1 MWRREVTD
9 TITLLCRKMIKPI
22 VLIRWLSSHCTPFV
36 KASEEENVKDR
47 SRNKLILFSPT
58 QMSFLSFTCAST
70 PSDRTAWRMSLLV
83 ACRSNESRGRWS
95 EKFVFPRSYPRQKKI
110 VIPPRKWPDTPI
122 NLRDKQFLL
131 HFFYE
136 WMGYVLRGV
145 QWNWSLSTDF
155 DFDRWW
161 HRENRDISVGAE
173 MMRGNVEIACHMTT
187 VEKRNKIK

>member
-1 MWRREVTD
+1 MCID
-9 TITLLCRKMIKPI
+9 TEWPDSLKNEFTSGMSIKWIPRKMKWKICIPK
-22 VLIRWLSSHCTPFV
+22 VL
-36 KASEEENVKDR
+36 
-47 SRNKLILFSPT
+47 
-58 QMSFLSFTCAST
+58 ST
-70 PSDRTAWRMSLLV
+70 TK
-83 ACRSNESRGRWS
+83 EI
-95 EKFVFPRSYPRQKKI
+95 I

-145 QWNWSLSTDF
+145 QWNWSLSTGF

-173 MMRGNVEIACHMTT
+173 MMRGTVEIVWKAGRSRSKKND
-187 VEKRNKIK
+187 KRLIYQQRPQRLQHL